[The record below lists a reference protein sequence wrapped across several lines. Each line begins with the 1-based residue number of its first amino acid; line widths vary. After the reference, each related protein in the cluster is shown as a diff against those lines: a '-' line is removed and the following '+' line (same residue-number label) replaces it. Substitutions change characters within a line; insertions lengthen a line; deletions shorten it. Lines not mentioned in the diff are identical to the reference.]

1 MPRVSPMGVELAHGG
16 HRGWVGASRS
26 SERSL
31 EERFGQRA
39 LYRDEPLRRLYTM
52 VTICAIGKR
61 RKSPITEW
69 AGARLCPRGA
79 TTGGQVQRVALD
91 SMQGTLTAGEQLSD
105 GGHDAVRGRRNVGFQ
120 RLGVGN
126 GDVGDGHALDGR
138 LERAEALLGNDGRE
152 AGRHAAGVVALVGD
166 D

>member
-39 LYRDEPLRRLYTM
+39 LYRDEPLEQLYTM
-52 VTICAIGKR
+52 VTICAMGKR

-69 AGARLCPRGA
+69 AAARLYPRGA
-79 TTGGQVQRVALD
+79 TAGGQVGSVALD
-91 SMQGTLTAGEQLSD
+91 NAQGTLAAGEQLAD
-105 GGHDAVRGRRNVGFQ
+105 GGHNAV
-120 RLGVGN
+120 
-126 GDVGDGHALDGR
+126 
-138 LERAEALLGNDGRE
+138 
-152 AGRHAAGVVALVGD
+152 
-166 D
+166 